1 MKPRTLET
9 LTKREWFAGS
19 MAKQLVTEPL
29 WEVVAPVLPPPPS
42 HAKGGRPRVPDRAA
56 LTGIVFVLK
65 TGIPWEDLPQEL
77 GCGCGMTCW
86 RRLHEWQAA
95 GVWDQVLSLVLDAL
109 EEADRLDLSRASL
122 DSSTVRAKGGGG
134 KTGPNP
140 TDRGR
145 KESNQHLLTDRQGIP
160 LVAKLSAANLN
171 EGTLLPEMVDAVPPG
186 TGPATSPR
194 RPAKLPADK
203 GYDSRT
209 NRTALLARHIQ
220 PRLARKGI
228 DPSSRLG
235 RYRYVVERSFAWLHQ
250 FRRLGTRY
258 DRRADGQQAF
268 LTLGAVLIACNFLPR
283 FR

>member
-1 MKPRTLET
+1 
-9 LTKREWFAGS
+9 
-19 MAKQLVTEPL
+19 MAKQLVTERL

-95 GVWDQVLSLVLDAL
+95 GVWDRVLSLVLDEL
-109 EEADRLDLSRASL
+109 EEADRLDLSHASL

-145 KESNQHLLTDRQGIP
+145 KGSKHHLLTDRQGIP
-160 LVAKLSAANLN
+160 LVAKLTAANVN

-186 TGPATSPR
+186 AGPATAAR
-194 RPAKLPADK
+194 RPAKLHADK
-203 GYDSRT
+203 AYDART
-209 NRTALLARHIQ
+209 NRAALLARHIQ
-220 PRLARKGI
+220 PRIARKGI
-228 DPSSRLG
+228 ESSTRLG

-250 FRRLGTRY
+250 FRRLATRH
-258 DRRADGQQAF
+258 DRRPDGQQAF
-268 LTLGAVLIACNFLPR
+268 LTLGAVLIACNFLPG